1 MSTSLTNLTNFFG
14 NRLQQTVKLVLD
26 DTAAAILHVLRHG
39 DRVRHGGQD
48 LAAGA
53 LWQVSAG
60 ALHGGCRVIAD
71 WDGCGQRSRY
81 ALCTWQVSWG
91 GWKKQ
96 CREGNV
102 HGKQMGDRVGAE
114 QHFKVCHTW
123 SNVTQR
129 LQPIGG
135 HLKREKIQDR
145 VSFLF
150 SHQACNLTLR
160 QQHLPLLW
168 VRKTPHGPPRLW
180 MWTPS
185 VGWRKPYG
193 PSDPVYWPD
202 PGPVH
207 SPVCPGRWITKTRPH
222 LPKTSF
228 TQKKNYEKH
237 NLVHKVVT

>member
-1 MSTSLTNLTNFFG
+1 MSTSHTNLTNFFG

-26 DTAAAILHVLRHG
+26 DTTAAILHVLRHG

-60 ALHGGCRVIAD
+60 AHHGGCWVIAD

-81 ALCTWQVSWG
+81 ALCTWQVGWG

-102 HGKQMGDRVGAE
+102 HGETDGRLGRSRTTFQGLSYLV
-114 QHFKVCHTW
+114 QCHQETLAHW
-123 SNVTQR
+123 RTSEEGKT
-129 LQPIGG
+129 
-135 HLKREKIQDR
+135 QDR

-150 SHQACNLTLR
+150 SHQVCNFTLW

-168 VRKTPHGPPRLW
+168 VRKTPHGPPHQW

-193 PSDPVYWPD
+193 PSDPVY
-202 PGPVH
+202 
-207 SPVCPGRWITKTRPH
+207 
-222 LPKTSF
+222 
-228 TQKKNYEKH
+228 
-237 NLVHKVVT
+237 